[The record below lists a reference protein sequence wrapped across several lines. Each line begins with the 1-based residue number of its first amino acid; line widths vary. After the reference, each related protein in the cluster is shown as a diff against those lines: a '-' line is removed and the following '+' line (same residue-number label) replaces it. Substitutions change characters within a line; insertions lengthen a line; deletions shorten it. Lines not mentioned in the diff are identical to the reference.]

1 MLSYYSTL
9 QLGPQWSGTVNRITV
24 FSFFMSC
31 TFQTHSQKKVNRD
44 WSLNLRYTHIIG
56 NIVHMHLPWRLTNQ
70 MRAVIAN
77 SYGTCELCAVCSLTW
92 LASYSA
98 VLIFF
103 YLLETPIP
111 GPADYLSLPRSVL
124 HNIVHL

>member
-31 TFQTHSQKKVNRD
+31 TFQTHSQKKSTETGLLTRGTHT
-44 WSLNLRYTHIIG
+44 SLATSFACI
-56 NIVHMHLPWRLTNQ
+56 LPRRLTNQ
-70 MRAVIAN
+70 MRAVIVN
-77 SYGTCELCAVCSLTW
+77 SYGTCELCGVCSLAW

-98 VLIFF
+98 VLFF
-103 YLLETPIP
+103 LLLETPIP
-111 GPADYLSLPRSVL
+111 GPPDYLSLPREVL